1 MERSAW
7 GEAILWRLKPR
18 QLVPSG
24 PPRVAFWALLALSA
38 CSTAMAVAVARTLH
52 VRVGGLLL
60 FGAWCVSLSIAVRWA
75 PQWWHLGAEV
85 LITDRRVIW
94 KRGAFARSIERAG
107 ISFARINWHP
117 SRRLGDL
124 TLVRDVPT
132 GALSRRLTITLRG
145 IERPDLVWD
154 FIRARVPAPPPPP
167 PAEGVDGDSRP
178 LGQRLDADERVVWS
192 ERPLTSWRRFLPRTS
207 RDRAAC
213 LLGLAAFGTLARI
226 VVAYVPAARK
236 VLAGGVDPYS
246 LGFLALLA
254 AMASSSALLLGLGGA
269 LVWSAVVR
277 PGLLL
282 HSTRYWI
289 TDRRVVIAQ
298 GHEELQLDRSR
309 IVDVIDAPA
318 SGADDGHDLFLIL
331 DGPRA
336 RAVSLQGAF
345 GEGSNHSPRELRPV
359 LRNVLDPDAVRRVLG
374 GRAVTGTA

>member
-7 GEAILWRLKPR
+7 GEAILWRLRPR
-18 QLVPSG
+18 QVVAEG
-24 PPRVAFWALLALSA
+24 TPRVAFWSLLALAA
-38 CSTAMAVAVARTLH
+38 CSTAMAVAVARTLQ
-52 VRVGGLLL
+52 VRVDALLL
-60 FGAWCVSLSIAVRWA
+60 FGAWCATLSTLVRWG

-85 LITDRRVIW
+85 LITDRRVVW

-107 ISFARINWHP
+107 ISFARIHWHP

-132 GALSRRLTITLRG
+132 GALGRRLTLTLRG

-154 FIRARVPAPPPPP
+154 FLRARDPSLPPPSGAADDAGSRP
-167 PAEGVDGDSRP
+167 PA
-178 LGQRLDADERVVWS
+178 QRFDADERVVWS
-192 ERPLTSWRRFLPRTS
+192 ERPRTSWRRFLPRTS

-213 LLGLAAFGTLARI
+213 LLGLVAFGTLGRI
-226 VVAYVPAARK
+226 VVAYVPAVRK

-246 LGFLALLA
+246 LGFLALLV
-254 AMASSSALLLGLGGA
+254 AMASSAALLLGLGAA

-318 SGADDGHDLFLIL
+318 SGADDGRDLFLIL

-345 GEGSNHSPRELRPV
+345 GEGSGGPRELRPV
-359 LRNVLDPDAVRRVLG
+359 LRNVLDHDAVR
-374 GRAVTGTA
+374 